1 MTQALASLS
10 SRGAAALARYSTDR
24 RERRALR
31 AKYRRTLAE
40 LEGTSNRDLADLGI
54 ARGDIPDLAWRAVY
68 GA

>member
-10 SRGAAALARYSTDR
+10 TRGAAAFIRFTADR

-54 ARGDIPDLAWRAVY
+54 ARGDIPDLVHRAVY
-68 GA
+68 GI

>member
-1 MTQALASLS
+1 MTQALHAFS
-10 SRGAAALARYSTDR
+10 SRGADALARFVAET
-24 RERRALR
+24 RERRARR

-54 ARGDIPDLAWRAVY
+54 ARGDIPALAWRAVY

>member
-10 SRGAAALARYSTDR
+10 TRSAAALVRFTTDR

-54 ARGDIPDLAWRAVY
+54 VRTDIPELAWQSVY